1 VIGHIEERSIPH
13 IKPTNENETLQ
24 KMALQIA
31 GRRELRGV
39 VIKGN

>member
-1 VIGHIEERSIPH
+1 MDSRSARGNER
-13 IKPTNENETLQ
+13 LQ